1 MTKVSDVRDQL
12 NTIMATVLPAY
23 EKLSDNYE
31 ASDNPNPIFEKGYMI
46 GFSAGENLTNEWCN
60 LGEIRIRRNFQIV
73 LVNMYVPN
81 LDADQREGTENRL
94 LDDQFTFVAAVE
106 RDVTLTGVAISS
118 RYSFDNGL
126 EYLIDDRK
134 QFIIVNMTITVD
146 YHEETA

>member
-46 GFSAGENLTNEWCN
+46 GFSAGENLTNDYCN

-134 QFIIVNMTITVD
+134 QFIIVDMTITVD